1 MCISEFFYLTFI
13 SNSLQ
18 LGNVSAGNVGVYVP
32 IIMQEIQKDPKKRYL
47 LLHALKEV
55 ITRYTQK
62 QGGQEL
68 EAHASEIWFVES
80 VLLSSVNGK

>member
-1 MCISEFFYLTFI
+1 MERV
-13 SNSLQ
+13 SNTEPKPLIV
-18 LGNVSAGNVGVYVP
+18 LIGNVSAGNVGVYVP

-62 QGGQEL
+62 QGGQDL
-68 EAHASEIWFVES
+68 EAHASEIW
-80 VLLSSVNGK
+80 

>member
-1 MCISEFFYLTFI
+1 MLSRAHPDLKYQML
-13 SNSLQ
+13 SLIW
-18 LGNVSAGNVGVYVP
+18 LSIPIGNVSAGNVGVYVP

-68 EAHASEIWFVES
+68 EAHASEIW
-80 VLLSSVNGK
+80 

>member
-1 MCISEFFYLTFI
+1 M
-13 SNSLQ
+13 
-18 LGNVSAGNVGVYVP
+18 SAGNVGVYVP

-55 ITRYTQK
+55 ITRYTHK

-68 EAHASEIWFVES
+68 EAHASEIWYAVFFGSSS
-80 VLLSSVNGK
+80 VLVIE